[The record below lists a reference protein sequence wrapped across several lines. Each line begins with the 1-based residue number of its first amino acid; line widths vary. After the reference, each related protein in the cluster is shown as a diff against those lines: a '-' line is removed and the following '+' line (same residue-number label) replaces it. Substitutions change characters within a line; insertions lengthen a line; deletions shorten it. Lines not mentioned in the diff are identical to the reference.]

1 MFPCQRDA
9 AGSGGPLPSVACRHN
24 PTDLYKCVYKHGLLP
39 LQVFLTASATLR
51 EQVAMSFRRL
61 QAAAPNAPPAG
72 AAEAAAAELHTFA
85 SVPGIAF
92 PLFLSTKKY
101 LHMLDG
107 TLPNP
112 FFPRCVLLL
121 VCSICVSP
129 AVFRTKCAST
139 RWTAR
144 YLTRLLC
151 NAWPLLGCSSFVSG
165 VVPSSGFLATA
176 GRTPAA
182 PQFAPEM
189 GNFKGDCMACGCSLS
204 CHSSAAA
211 IH

>member
-1 MFPCQRDA
+1 MLRDQVVH
-9 AGSGGPLPSVACRHN
+9 PLPLPANTTLQISTNVS
-24 PTDLYKCVYKHGLLP
+24 TSMGLLP

-112 FFPRCVLLL
+112 FFPRCV
-121 VCSICVSP
+121 
-129 AVFRTKCAST
+129 
-139 RWTAR
+139 
-144 YLTRLLC
+144 
-151 NAWPLLGCSSFVSG
+151 
-165 VVPSSGFLATA
+165 
-176 GRTPAA
+176 
-182 PQFAPEM
+182 
-189 GNFKGDCMACGCSLS
+189 
-204 CHSSAAA
+204 
-211 IH
+211 

>member
-1 MFPCQRDA
+1 MLRDQVVH
-9 AGSGGPLPSVACRHN
+9 PLPLPANTTLQISTNVS
-24 PTDLYKCVYKHGLLP
+24 TSMGLLP

-85 SVPGIAF
+85 RVPGAAF

-112 FFPRCVLLL
+112 FFPRCVHLL
-121 VCSICVSP
+121 VCSVCVLP
-129 AVFRTKCAST
+129 AAFRTRCART
-139 RWTAR
+139 QRWTACF
-144 YLTRLLC
+144 LTRLLSD
-151 NAWPLLGCSSFVSG
+151 AWPLLGCSEFCFRCLFHQAA
-165 VVPSSGFLATA
+165 SSQLLA
-176 GRTPAA
+176 GRTPPHRSA
-182 PQFAPEM
+182 
-189 GNFKGDCMACGCSLS
+189 SLKWATS
-204 CHSSAAA
+204 RVTAWRAVAH
-211 IH
+211 